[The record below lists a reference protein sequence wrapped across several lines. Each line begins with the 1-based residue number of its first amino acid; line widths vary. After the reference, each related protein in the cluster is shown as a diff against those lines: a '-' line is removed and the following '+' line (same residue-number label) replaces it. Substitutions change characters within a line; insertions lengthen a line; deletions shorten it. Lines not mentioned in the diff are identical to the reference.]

1 MEKFKAAVLTKQ
13 HEPLEF
19 FELEH
24 LSPTIGQV
32 KIKMISS
39 GLCGAQWNEINAIKG
54 VDNYLPHMM
63 GHEGYG
69 QVVEVGDG
77 VKNVNNGDF
86 VILHWRKGAGIE
98 CFGPKYNSEIGPI
111 GSGSV
116 TTFSQYTIVSENR
129 VSKVQKNDELKFIYP
144 LLGCALS
151 TTWGVFNKEISVKK
165 ESKIFII
172 GAGGLGLSFLFWAKI
187 YNYQKIVILDKFKSK
202 EKFVKPFDVEF
213 NSIEHGFNFELYNNH
228 FDLIIDTT
236 GDINIISNAFNLL
249 NKNAQF
255 VLIGQPKKGES
266 LILQNALKLFDGIKM
281 FASDGGGFDPA
292 NDFEKLVNE
301 VCINSQLA
309 KHLVSDIIKLD
320 EVNNG
325 FETMKSGNTA
335 RIIIDFD
342 KK

>member
-13 HEPLEF
+13 HQPLELI
-19 FELEH
+19 ELEH
-24 LSPTIGQV
+24 LNPNHGQV

-69 QVVEVGDG
+69 QVIEVGDG
-77 VKNVNNGDF
+77 VEKVIKGDF
-86 VILHWRKGAGIE
+86 VVLHWRKGYGIE
-98 CFGPKYNSEIGPI
+98 CYGPKYNSELGMI

-116 TTFSQYTIVSENR
+116 TTFSEYTIVAENR
-129 VSKVQKNDELKFIYP
+129 VSKVQNNNQLKFIYP

-151 TTWGVFNKEISVKK
+151 TTWGVFNKEISINKQ
-165 ESKIFII
+165 SKIFII

-187 YNYQKIVILDKFKSK
+187 YNYDQIVVLDKFKSK
-202 EKFVKPFDVEF
+202 AKFVKPFDVEF
-213 NSIEHGFNFELYNNH
+213 HSLESGFNYEFYHNK

-236 GDINIISNAFNLL
+236 GDTNIISSAFNLL
-249 NKNAQF
+249 NKNSQF

-266 LILQNALKLFDGIKM
+266 LILQNALKLFDGIKI
-281 FASDGGGFDPA
+281 FASEGGGFDPA

-301 VCINSQLA
+301 VNQNITLA
-309 KHLVSDIIKLD
+309 KHLVSDIISLE

-325 FETMKSGNTA
+325 FEIMKSGNTA
-335 RIIIDFD
+335 RIIIDFN